1 MPLQRLHF
9 TQKDTGAGHDKA
21 CPYNASISP
30 KRVANLL
37 AQLKAA
43 EAPDHDIL
51 PSLGND
57 LAYQV
62 TYHH

>member
-1 MPLQRLHF
+1 MPSSSIRP
-9 TQKDTGAGHDKA
+9 KWVRPEGGHDKA

-30 KRVANLL
+30 RRVANLL

-43 EAPDHDIL
+43 EAPDHDVL
-51 PSLGND
+51 SSLGND

-62 TYHH
+62 TYHY